1 MYSKSDDRDKAIAA
15 IAVILIL
22 LTGLLFTMKNE
33 IQRMHDT
40 VINIQQT
47 LNSKSISSE

>member
-1 MYSKSDDRDKAIAA
+1 MYSKSDDRDKTIAA

-33 IQRMHDT
+33 IQRT
-40 VINIQQT
+40 NI
-47 LNSKSISSE
+47 KYKIYIF